1 MEFNQEITVAAPR
14 EKVWDF
20 IWQVEEFAACVP
32 GVTDVQK
39 IDEST
44 YGVRVEQKVS
54 FLKASFQLQINIE
67 EVRAPEYIRTV
78 GEGKDSK
85 TRGEPQAEKR
95 GDARGRLRERDHGAH
110 PFQCRR
116 VRETRLARLQR
127 HQEPGEQ
134 DFRRIRE
141 ERESEGGIGAKF
153 SRRAAHHP
161 QYRLAA
167 PPPIPVCRT
176 RHSGVSP
183 D

>member
-85 TRGEPQAEKR
+85 
-95 GDARGRLRERDHGAH
+95 
-110 PFQCRR
+110 
-116 VRETRLARLQR
+116 
-127 HQEPGEQ
+127 
-134 DFRRIRE
+134 
-141 ERESEGGIGAKF
+141 
-153 SRRAAHHP
+153 
-161 QYRLAA
+161 LAA
-167 PPPIPVCRT
+167 SLKQKNEVTLEAVSENETMVRI
-176 RHSGVSP
+176 HSSVDVFGKLGSLGFSVIKNQANKIFAEFAKNVKAKVE
-183 D
+183 

>member
-32 GVTDVQK
+32 GVKDVEK
-39 IDEST
+39 IDDAT

-85 TRGEPQAEKR
+85 IAASLKQKNEVTLEAVSENETKVRIDSSVDVFGKLGSLGFTVIKNQANKIFAE
-95 GDARGRLRERDHGAH
+95 
-110 PFQCRR
+110 F
-116 VRETRLARLQR
+116 
-127 HQEPGEQ
+127 
-134 DFRRIRE
+134 
-141 ERESEGGIGAKF
+141 AKNVK
-153 SRRAAHHP
+153 AK
-161 QYRLAA
+161 
-167 PPPIPVCRT
+167 VE
-176 RHSGVSP
+176 
-183 D
+183 